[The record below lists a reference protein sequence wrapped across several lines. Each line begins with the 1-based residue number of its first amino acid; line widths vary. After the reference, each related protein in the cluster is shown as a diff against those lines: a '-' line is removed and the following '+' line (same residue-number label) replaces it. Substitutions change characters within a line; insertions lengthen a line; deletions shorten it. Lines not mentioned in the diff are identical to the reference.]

1 MSGKWNLGCSGCK
14 WVSKPTNCGL
24 ARAGE
29 EKCINFRS
37 PLLYISL
44 RLHTLTDPPTLYIS
58 LRLHSLTDPPT
69 LYISLRLHSL
79 TDPPTLYIPPIPL
92 TSPTP
97 HSSCPLPSLQLDQI
111 ANQPREVGVPLPPMV
126 EQELQNITETLAM
139 TLARQNATGRSTFPS
154 DLETVNMFLATITR

>member
-1 MSGKWNLGCSGCK
+1 MYGKWNLGCGGCK

-29 EKCINFRS
+29 KCINIRS

-44 RLHTLTDPPTLYIS
+44 RLHTLTDPLI
-58 LRLHSLTDPPT
+58 LFIH
-69 LYISLRLHSL
+69 
-79 TDPPTLYIPPIPL
+79 PIPL
-92 TSPTP
+92 TPPTP
-97 HSSCPLPSLQLDQI
+97 HSTCPIPSLQLDQI

-139 TLARQNATGRSTFPS
+139 TLARQNTTGRSTFPS
-154 DLETVNMFLATITR
+154 DLESVNMFIATITR